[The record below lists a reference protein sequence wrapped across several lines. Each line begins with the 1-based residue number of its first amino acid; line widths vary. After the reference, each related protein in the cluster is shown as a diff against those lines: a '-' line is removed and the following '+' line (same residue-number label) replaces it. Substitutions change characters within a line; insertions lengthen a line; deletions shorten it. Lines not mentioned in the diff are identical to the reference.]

1 MRFRLWHLFIAIT
14 IVAIGMFS
22 IDQYAY
28 DTVAVEFLSATA
40 LHTPT
45 TLALIPKDADYAVE
59 FTIQNTPYSID
70 GMAFGSFGNSQL
82 FAAELTKSNISQ
94 FKGRTV
100 MIRSVVGHSLGC
112 RRPRFP
118 TNWTSISPPSCIFRM
133 LRNGE
138 KIMFDAKHIDNNR
151 GITKR
156 CTRSRTC
163 VCC

>member
-100 MIRSVVGHSLGC
+100 MIRFRRRALPWLPATQVSDELDKYFASVLFFSEC
-112 RRPRFP
+112 
-118 TNWTSISPPSCIFRM
+118 
-133 LRNGE
+133 
-138 KIMFDAKHIDNNR
+138 
-151 GITKR
+151 
-156 CTRSRTC
+156 
-163 VCC
+163 